1 MPWLKAVVALAC
13 LALAG
18 VTADA
23 RPRQART
30 DSQTLVLCAA
40 DGTYRQ
46 TCGQPETRL
55 QRHARVGTSGS
66 TLPCARTLDCG
77 CSLARVLGIS
87 DKALARRLWVARDWL
102 REFPRTGASV
112 GAVAVLSRGRG
123 GHVGIVK
130 GVDPNG
136 NPIVE
141 SFKYY
146 GSVGEAVYP
155 KSRVLGYV
163 RPS

>member
-1 MPWLKAVVALAC
+1 MRLFALIALAC
-13 LALAG
+13 L
-18 VTADA
+18 VFTAPA
-23 RPRQART
+23 AAT
-30 DSQTLVLCAA
+30 GLTYCAS

-46 TCGQPETRL
+46 ACGQAETRTTG
-55 QRHARVGTSGS
+55 RARVSTSGS
-66 TLPCARTLDCG
+66 VMPCRRSLDCG

-87 DKALARRLWVARDWL
+87 DPALARRLWVARDWL
-102 REFPRTGASV
+102 REFPRTGPVV
-112 GAVAVLSRGRG
+112 GAVAVLTRKGG

-130 GVDPNG
+130 AIDPNG

-141 SFKYY
+141 SFKYF

-163 RPS
+163 MASR

>member
-1 MPWLKAVVALAC
+1 MTRLIAAMAFLC
-13 LALAG
+13 LFASHSAQAG
-18 VTADA
+18 SLTY
-23 RPRQART
+23 
-30 DSQTLVLCAA
+30 CAA
-40 DGTYRQ
+40 DQTYRQ
-46 TCGQPETRL
+46 TCGQAENRL
-55 QRHARVGTSGS
+55 QRHARVNAGASVQ
-66 TLPCARTLDCG
+66 PCKRSLDCG

-87 DKALARRLWVARDWL
+87 DPAKARRLWVARDWL
-102 REFPRTGASV
+102 REFPRTGPVTGS
-112 GAVAVLSRGRG
+112 VAVLSRGKG

-163 RPS
+163 SPS